1 LNQPIRD
8 TSQALFAQP
17 ARKHALRAALL
28 LACASLVACG
38 DSNKAPKTGQALVSV
53 NGEEITAMQLNE
65 ELQRANVQQAQ
76 QDVASKQML
85 EGLIDR
91 QLLQNEAEK
100 EKLDRDPKVM
110 QAIERAKA
118 LIIAQAY
125 MQKKIGA
132 LDKPS
137 AAEVSDYYSKH
148 PDFFANR
155 KQFDMKQLVIDTRD
169 LSEEAKKAAD
179 GARSLDDMAA
189 WFDANKVKYVRTQ
202 ASRTTSDL
210 APEMSARLKGMTP
223 GELFVV
229 KEGPRS
235 MLVTITEVKDNP
247 ASLDI
252 AAPQIEKY
260 LMGKRGKELADAE
273 IKRLRSVAKIDYL
286 NKDSALAAA
295 APAATPAIPA
305 AAPAGA
311 ATAEGGTAPTAATA
325 AAAGDE
331 ATARGVAGLK

>member
-1 LNQPIRD
+1 MFAC
-8 TSQALFAQP
+8 ALLAACAGLSACSSDE
-17 ARKHALRAALL
+17 ARKA
-28 LACASLVACG
+28 
-38 DSNKAPKTGQALVSV
+38 GQALVSV

-65 ELQRANVQQAQ
+65 ELQRANIQQAQ
-76 QDVASKQML
+76 QDVASKRLL

-91 QLLQNEAEK
+91 QLLQNEAVK
-100 EKLDRDPKVM
+100 EELDRDPKVV

-118 LIIAQAY
+118 LIVAQAY

-132 LDKPS
+132 IDKPS
-137 AAEVSDYYSKH
+137 PAEVSGYYEQH
-148 PDFFANR
+148 PEFFANR

-169 LSEEAKKAAD
+169 LTAEAQQAAD
-179 GARSLDDMAA
+179 KADTLDDMAA

-210 APEMSARLKGMTP
+210 APDISARLKGMTP

-235 MLVTITEVKDNP
+235 MLITITDIKDNP
-247 ASLDI
+247 ASL
-252 AAPQIEKY
+252 ALAGPQIERY
-260 LMGKRGKELADAE
+260 LMTKRGKERAE
-273 IKRLRSVAKIDYL
+273 AELKRLRTAAQIEYL
-286 NKDSALAAA
+286 NKEAALAA
-295 APAATPAIPA
+295 APAAA

-311 ATAEGGTAPTAATA
+311 AQPA
-325 AAAGDE
+325 AAPSDD